1 MKAQLLVFRKGVGG
15 ADSWRLVECLVVD
28 DSVCPE
34 VLGKTNSG
42 ERYCKW
48 SWNRRA
54 GRCGCVLYY
63 QNLMLSGL
71 FRENLWSSVQCQ
83 ILAVDFEDV
92 EQLGLD
98 VGLGMVLLSTLRY

>member
-1 MKAQLLVFRKGVGG
+1 M
-15 ADSWRLVECLVVD
+15 
-28 DSVCPE
+28 
-34 VLGKTNSG
+34 
-42 ERYCKW
+42 
-48 SWNRRA
+48 
-54 GRCGCVLYY
+54 LYY

-98 VGLGMVLLSTLRY
+98 VGLGMVLLSTLRN